1 MIFTYALQAC
11 TLKKRLGAIPARVSY
26 LRLFHLHCIIGQIV
40 ADFQLAHISQV
51 RTIVPI
57 CLELKYLTIILEE
70 LCEGVTLFG
79 RCTGNCLAAST
90 HRSSRIT
97 RKEDDRK
104 SISIN

>member
-11 TLKKRLGAIPARVSY
+11 TLKKRLGTIPARVSY

-40 ADFQLAHISQV
+40 ADFQFTHISQV

-57 CLELKYLTIILEE
+57 CLELEYLTIILEE

-79 RCTGNCLAAST
+79 RCTGTCLAAST
-90 HRSSRIT
+90 HRRSRIT
-97 RKEDDRK
+97 GIEDRI